1 MTLIINILCLSLF
14 SFGSGFE
21 KEVKTYLD
29 KKLSGY
35 DNYEFE
41 VAHAPRSYTKIEI
54 EEQEQF
60 KLNKGIL
67 LLPVK
72 ITYANNNT
80 SKSIVTIKVKLYKKI
95 AKSINSSK
103 KNDNIYPNNFT
114 IDLAEIT
121 NLNGTPINLNKDYS
135 GYRIKQNLNAGTVL
149 LEEHLEL
156 IPIIQ
161 KGEKAILHTGSN
173 GVDVSLEVIT
183 RKDGIT
189 GEIITVVYGNKMYKA
204 KVIDQ
209 FNLSLVE

>member
-1 MTLIINILCLSLF
+1 MTLLINILCLFLIS
-14 SFGSGFE
+14 SGNGFE
-21 KEVKTYLD
+21 KEVKNYLD

-35 DNYEFE
+35 SKYEFE
-41 VAHAPRSYTKIEI
+41 IAHAPRSYKKLEI
-54 EEQEQF
+54 EDGEQF
-60 KLNKGIL
+60 KINKGIL

-72 ITYANNNT
+72 ITHEDNNT

-95 AKSINSSK
+95 AKTINPIRRNDIINSGSL
-103 KNDNIYPNNFT
+103 T
-114 IDLAEIT
+114 SEVAEIT
-121 NLNGTPINLNKDYS
+121 NLNGTPISLNKDYTE
-135 GYRIKQNLNAGTVL
+135 YRIKHNLKAGVVL

-173 GVDVSLEVIT
+173 GVNVSLEVIT
-183 RKDGIT
+183 RQDGVS
-189 GEIITVVYGNKMYKA
+189 GEIITVVNGNKMYKA